1 MLLNQAFSLKEAPRA
16 LFWIGV
22 FLISFFGM
30 FYLGLNAELIE
41 KWYLLLVGFNVSM
54 SLVAIYYISLSMRK
68 LKQNTQEGVIGS
80 RFTWSFI
87 KIVPVL
93 VLLPVLSFYLF
104 SFGSIRD
111 NLQIAESQFD
121 EFNLK
126 VGGEVDELYRSTNNV
141 AVKYYEDRA
150 RNIGKLVNYF
160 DAPRASNEKM
170 QAVLGLLTSDF
181 WACELKLY
189 DSQMNLA
196 ASSKRAEANCMVDG
210 YTASTDE
217 FTLIAH
223 FTLDINI
230 DSLTSRMTRFR
241 NAAKDAELTLNSSI
255 IKTRFMID
263 FTSTILLSVLS
274 ALLIVLR
281 MIDQLMKPMHNLS
294 IATREISSGNY
305 DVEIQQD
312 PKHKDMHDLVGHFN
326 EMSKKIKLS
335 REGLDTHNL
344 YLETILKYS
353 FGVIALS
360 KDKKIQLINPV
371 VGNILQIDDESIF
384 NGQSYDSIVKAYPNL
399 SPLFSYIQ
407 DKIEKDSMEWSHEI
421 ELTLSDRVR
430 LLYCQGS
437 VLDVENKS
445 LGYVIIINDISKLNR
460 AQKKAAWGEVAVR
473 MAHEIKNPLTPILL
487 SAQRLRNLFL
497 EKLEKKDSAIIDKT
511 TQTIIDQVA
520 SMDSM
525 VSAFANYANTPE
537 IQKTSSSLNT
547 LINKSASLY
556 DNHDGVRVNLDLSG
570 DLPKLQLDQD
580 AISRALINLI
590 KNAIEAK
597 HDKMKLNINIK
608 STLMEKEGLVHLTI
622 TDDGKGF
629 PSDIIEQV
637 FEPYVTTKEKSGG
650 LGLAIVQNII
660 EQHDGQIFASNIK
673 PHGARITIE
682 LSIIDIQ
689 RGRNERRVYIR
700 KNFNHR

>member
-1 MLLNQAFSLKEAPRA
+1 MLLNQAFSLREAPRA

-30 FYLGLNAELIE
+30 FYLGLNPELID
-41 KWYLLLVGFNVSM
+41 KWYLVLVLFNVLM
-54 SLVAIYYISLSMRK
+54 SIVAIYFITLSMKK

-87 KIVPVL
+87 RIVPVL

-111 NLQIAESQFD
+111 NLQIAENQFD
-121 EFNLK
+121 EFNFK
-126 VGGEVDELYRSTNNV
+126 VRGEVEELYRNSNAV
-141 AVKYYEDRA
+141 AIKYYEDRT
-150 RNIGKLVNYF
+150 RNLGKIINYF
-160 DAPRASNEKM
+160 DAPASNKQM
-170 QAVLGLLTSDF
+170 QLVINLLVQDN
-181 WACELKLY
+181 WACEIKLY
-189 DSQMNLA
+189 DSSKNLIA
-196 ASSKRAEANCMVDG
+196 QGKKVSPCLAEYG
-210 YTASTDE
+210 YTAISDAFELTAYYEKDE
-217 FTLIAH
+217 SIS
-223 FTLDINI
+223 N
-230 DSLTSRMTRFR
+230 LTNKMTRFR
-241 NAAKDAELTLNSSI
+241 DAAIDAEFSLSTSI

-263 FTSTILLSVLS
+263 FSSTILLAVLS

-281 MIDQLMKPMHNLS
+281 MIDQLMRPMHNLS

-305 DVEIQQD
+305 DVEIERD
-312 PKHKDMHDLVGHFN
+312 PRYKDMHDLIGHFN
-326 EMSKKIKLS
+326 EMSRRIKLS

-344 YLETILKYS
+344 YLETILQYS
-353 FGVIALS
+353 FGVIALNQE
-360 KDKKIQLINPV
+360 KKIQIINPV
-371 VGNILQIDDESIF
+371 IGKMLQIDDVLKYNSK
-384 NGQSYDSIVKAYPNL
+384 SYDAIVKDYPNL
-399 SPLFSYIQ
+399 SPLFDFIQ
-407 DKIEKDSMEWSHEI
+407 DKIETDSMEWNNEI
-421 ELTLSDRVR
+421 ELTLNDRSR
-430 LLYCQGS
+430 LLYCQGA

-497 EKLEKKDSAIIDKT
+497 DKLEDKDSQVINKT

-525 VSAFANYANTPE
+525 VSAFADYANTPE
-537 IQKTSSSLNT
+537 IKKTFSSLNT

-556 DNHDGVRVNLDLSG
+556 DNHNDVRVDLDLSG
-570 DLPKLQLDQD
+570 DLPKIQLDQD
-580 AISRALINLI
+580 AISRVLINLI

-597 HDKMKLNINIK
+597 RDSSTLNIKIK
-608 STLMEKEGLVHLTI
+608 TLLKAKEGLIQLTI
-622 TDDGKGF
+622 IDDGKGF
-629 PSDIIEQV
+629 PDEIIDHV
-637 FEPYVTTKEKSGG
+637 FEPYITTKEKSGG

-682 LSIIDIQ
+682 LSIIESVK
-689 RGRNERRVYIR
+689 GG
-700 KNFNHR
+700 

>member
-1 MLLNQAFSLKEAPRA
+1 MLLNQAFSLREAPRA

-30 FYLGLNAELIE
+30 FYLGLNANLIE
-41 KWYLLLVGFNVSM
+41 KWYLLLVGFNVLM
-54 SLVAIYYISLSMRK
+54 SLVAIYYISLSMKK
-68 LKQNTQEGVIGS
+68 LKQNTKEGVIGS

-111 NLQIAESQFD
+111 NLQIAENQFD

-126 VGGEVDELYRSTNNV
+126 VGGEVDELYRNTNNV
-141 AVKYYEDRA
+141 AIKYYEDRT

-160 DAPRASNEKM
+160 DAPRASNDKM
-170 QAVLGLLTSDF
+170 QAVLSLLTSDF

-189 DSQMNLA
+189 DSEMNLA
-196 ASSKRAEANCMVDG
+196 ASSKRLETNCMNDG

-223 FTLDINI
+223 FAPDINI

-241 NAAKDAELTLNSSI
+241 DAAKDAELTLNSSI

-305 DVEIQQD
+305 DVEIEQD
-312 PKHKDMHDLVGHFN
+312 SKYKDMHDLIGHFN
-326 EMSKKIKLS
+326 EMSKRIKLS

-360 KDKKIQLINPV
+360 KDKKIQIINPV
-371 VGNILQIDDESIF
+371 IGKMLQIDDESIF
-384 NGQSYDSIVKAYPNL
+384 IGQSYDSIVKAHPNL

-421 ELTLSDRVR
+421 ELALNDRVR

-497 EKLEKKDSAIIDKT
+497 EKLEKKDAAIIDKT
-511 TQTIIDQVA
+511 TQTIMDQVA

-537 IQKTSSSLNT
+537 IQKTSSSLNM

-556 DNHDGVRVNLDLSG
+556 DNHVGVRVNLDLSG

-580 AISRALINLI
+580 AISRVLINLI

-597 HDKMKLNINIK
+597 QEKTQLNINIK
-608 STLMEKEGLVHLTI
+608 STLNEKDGLVKLTI

-629 PSDIIEQV
+629 PGDIIDKV
-637 FEPYVTTKEKSGG
+637 FEPYITTKEKSGG

-660 EQHDGQIFASNIK
+660 EQHDGQIFASNVK
-673 PHGARITIE
+673 PHGARVTIE
-682 LSIIDIQ
+682 LSII
-689 RGRNERRVYIR
+689 
-700 KNFNHR
+700 KNTKGTK

>member
-30 FYLGLNAELIE
+30 FYLGLNPELIE
-41 KWYLLLVGFNVSM
+41 KWYLVLVLFNVIM
-54 SLVAIYYISLSMRK
+54 SGVAIFYITLSMKK
-68 LKQNTQEGVIGS
+68 LKQNTEEGVIGS

-87 KIVPVL
+87 RIVPVL

-111 NLQIAESQFD
+111 NLQIAENQFD

-126 VGGEVDELYRSTNNV
+126 VGGEVDELYRNTNNI
-141 AVKYYEDRA
+141 AIKYFEDRI
-150 RNIGKLVNYF
+150 RNIAKLVNYF

-170 QAVLGLLTSDF
+170 QTVLSLLTSDF

-189 DSQMNLA
+189 DSEMNLA
-196 ASSKRAEANCMVDG
+196 ASSKRADSNCSADG
-210 YTASTDE
+210 FTASTDE

-223 FTLDINI
+223 FAPDINI
-230 DSLTSRMTRFR
+230 ESLTSRMTRFR
-241 NAAKDAELTLNSSI
+241 DAAKDAELTLNSSI

-263 FTSTILLSVLS
+263 FTSTILLAVLS

-281 MIDQLMKPMHNLS
+281 MIDQLMRPMHNLS
-294 IATREISSGNY
+294 IATREISAGNY
-305 DVEIQQD
+305 DVEIERD
-312 PKHKDMHDLVGHFN
+312 SKFKDMHDLIGHFN
-326 EMSKKIKLS
+326 EMSRRIKLS

-344 YLETILKYS
+344 YLETILQYS
-353 FGVIALS
+353 FGVIALNE
-360 KDKKIQLINPV
+360 KKKIQIINPV
-371 VGNILQIDDESIF
+371 IGKMLQIDDVSKYTSEP
-384 NGQSYDSIVKAYPNL
+384 YDAIVKDYPNL
-399 SPLFSYIQ
+399 NPLFDYI
-407 DKIEKDSMEWSHEI
+407 DGKIESDSLEWNHEI
-421 ELTLSDRVR
+421 ELSLNDRNR
-430 LLYCQGS
+430 LLYCQGAF
-437 VLDVENKS
+437 LDIEKKS

-487 SAQRLRNLFL
+487 SAERLRNLFL
-497 EKLEKKDSAIIDKT
+497 DKLDEKDSRVIDKT

-525 VSAFANYANTPE
+525 VSAFADYANTPE
-537 IQKTSSSLNT
+537 IRKTLSSLNT

-556 DNHDGVRVNLDLSG
+556 DNHDDVRVDLDLSG
-570 DLPKLQLDQD
+570 DLPKIQLDQD
-580 AISRALINLI
+580 AISRVLINLI

-597 HDKMKLNINIK
+597 KDSSALNIKIK
-608 STLMEKEGLVHLTI
+608 TLLKAKEGLVQITI
-622 TDDGKGF
+622 IDDGKGF
-629 PSDIIEQV
+629 PEEIIDHV
-637 FEPYVTTKEKSGG
+637 FEPYITTKEKSGG

-682 LSIIDIQ
+682 LSIIEFLKGD
-689 RGRNERRVYIR
+689 
-700 KNFNHR
+700 K

>member
-16 LFWIGV
+16 LFWVGI
-22 FLISFFGM
+22 FLISFLGM
-30 FYLGLNAELIE
+30 FYLGLNPELIE
-41 KWYLLLVGFNVSM
+41 KWYLVLVLFNVLM
-54 SLVAIYYISLSMRK
+54 SIVAIFYITLSMNK

-87 KIVPVL
+87 RIVPVL

-104 SFGSIRD
+104 SFESIRN
-111 NLQIAESQFD
+111 NLQIAENQFD

-126 VGGEVDELYRSTNNV
+126 VGGEVDELYRNTNNI
-141 AVKYYEDRA
+141 AFKYYEDRI
-150 RNIGKLVNYF
+150 RNIAKLVNYF

-170 QAVLGLLTSDF
+170 QTVLNLLTSDY

-196 ASSKRAEANCMVDG
+196 ASSKRVDSNCMVDG

-223 FTLDINI
+223 FAADISI
-230 DSLTSRMTRFR
+230 ESLTSRMTRFR
-241 NAAKDAELTLNSSI
+241 DAAKDAELTLNSSI

-263 FTSTILLSVLS
+263 FTSTILLAVLS

-281 MIDQLMKPMHNLS
+281 MIDQLMRPMHNLS
-294 IATREISSGNY
+294 IATKEISSGNY
-305 DVEIQQD
+305 DVEIERD
-312 PKHKDMHDLVGHFN
+312 PKHKDMHDLIGHFN
-326 EMSKKIKLS
+326 EMSRRIKLS

-344 YLETILKYS
+344 YLETILQYS
-353 FGVIALS
+353 FGVIALNQE
-360 KDKKIQLINPV
+360 KKIQIINPV
-371 VGNILQIDDESIF
+371 IGKMLQIDDVSKYNSE
-384 NGQSYDSIVKAYPNL
+384 SYDAVVKDYPNL
-399 SPLFSYIQ
+399 IPLFDYIQ
-407 DKIEKDSMEWSHEI
+407 DKIESDSPEWSHEL
-421 ELTLSDRVR
+421 ELTLNDRNR
-430 LLYCQGS
+430 LLYCQGAL
-437 VLDVENKS
+437 LDVENKS

-497 EKLEKKDSAIIDKT
+497 DKLGDKDSKVINKT
-511 TQTIIDQVA
+511 TQTIIDQVS

-525 VSAFANYANTPE
+525 VSAFADYANTPE
-537 IQKTSSSLNT
+537 IRKTLSSLNT

-556 DNHDGVRVNLDLSG
+556 DNHDDVRVDLDLSG
-570 DLPKLQLDQD
+570 DLPKIQLDQD
-580 AISRALINLI
+580 ALSRVLINLI
-590 KNAIEAK
+590 KNAVEAK
-597 HDKMKLNINIK
+597 KDK
-608 STLMEKEGLVHLTI
+608 STLNIKIKTLLKAKEGLVQLTI
-622 TDDGKGF
+622 IDDGKGF
-629 PSDIIEQV
+629 PDEIIDHV

-682 LSIIDIQ
+682 LSIIESVK
-689 RGRNERRVYIR
+689 GG
-700 KNFNHR
+700 

>member
-1 MLLNQAFSLKEAPRA
+1 
-16 LFWIGV
+16 
-22 FLISFFGM
+22 M
-30 FYLGLNAELIE
+30 FYLGLNPELIE
-41 KWYLLLVGFNVSM
+41 KWYLVLVLFNVIM
-54 SLVAIYYISLSMRK
+54 SGVAIFYITLSMKK
-68 LKQNTQEGVIGS
+68 LKQNTEEGVIGS

-87 KIVPVL
+87 RIVPVL

-111 NLQIAESQFD
+111 NLQIAEEQFD

-126 VGGEVDELYRSTNNV
+126 VGGEVDELYRNTNNI
-141 AVKYYEDRA
+141 AIKYFEDRI
-150 RNIGKLVNYF
+150 RNIAKLVNYF

-170 QAVLGLLTSDF
+170 QTVLSLLTSDF

-189 DSQMNLA
+189 DSEMNLA
-196 ASSKRAEANCMVDG
+196 ASSKRADSNCSADG
-210 YTASTDE
+210 FTASTDE

-223 FTLDINI
+223 FAPDINI
-230 DSLTSRMTRFR
+230 ESLTSRMTRFR
-241 NAAKDAELTLNSSI
+241 DAAKDAELTLNSSI
-255 IKTRFMID
+255 IKTRFLID
-263 FTSTILLSVLS
+263 FTSTTLLAVLS

-281 MIDQLMKPMHNLS
+281 MIDQLMRPMHNLS

-305 DVEIQQD
+305 DVEIERD
-312 PKHKDMHDLVGHFN
+312 PKHKDMHDLIGHFN
-326 EMSKKIKLS
+326 EMSRRIKLS

-344 YLETILKYS
+344 YLETILQYS
-353 FGVIALS
+353 FGVIALNE
-360 KDKKIQLINPV
+360 KKKIQIINPV
-371 VGNILQIDDESIF
+371 IGKMLQIDDVSKYTSEP
-384 NGQSYDSIVKAYPNL
+384 YDAIVKDYPNL
-399 SPLFSYIQ
+399 NLLFDYI
-407 DKIEKDSMEWSHEI
+407 DGKIESDSLEWNHEI
-421 ELTLSDRVR
+421 ELSLNDRNR
-430 LLYCQGS
+430 LLYCQGAF
-437 VLDVENKS
+437 LDIENKS

-497 EKLEKKDSAIIDKT
+497 DKLDEKDSRVIDKT

-525 VSAFANYANTPE
+525 VSAFADYANTPE
-537 IQKTSSSLNT
+537 IRKTLSSLNT

-556 DNHDGVRVNLDLSG
+556 DNHDDVRVDLDLSG
-570 DLPKLQLDQD
+570 DLPKIQLDQD
-580 AISRALINLI
+580 AISRVLINLI

-597 HDKMKLNINIK
+597 KDSSALNIKIK
-608 STLMEKEGLVHLTI
+608 TLLKAKEGLVQITI
-622 TDDGKGF
+622 IDDGKGF
-629 PSDIIEQV
+629 PEEIIDHV
-637 FEPYVTTKEKSGG
+637 FEPYITTKEKSGG

-682 LSIIDIQ
+682 LSIIEFLKGD
-689 RGRNERRVYIR
+689 
-700 KNFNHR
+700 K

>member
-1 MLLNQAFSLKEAPRA
+1 MLLNQAFSIKEAPRA
-16 LFWIGV
+16 MFWIGI

-30 FYLGLNAELIE
+30 FYLGLNPELIE
-41 KWYLLLVGFNVSM
+41 KWYLVLVGFNILM
-54 SLVAIYYISLSMRK
+54 SLIAIYFIVLSMRK
-68 LKQNTQEGVIGS
+68 LKLNTEQGVIGS

-126 VGGEVDELYRSTNNV
+126 VGGEVDELYRNTNNV
-141 AVKYYEDRA
+141 AIKYYEDKT

-160 DAPRASNEKM
+160 DAPRKPTEQM
-170 QAVLGLLTSDF
+170 QSVLNLLVADF

-196 ASSKRAEANCMVDG
+196 ATSKRDDSTCLLDG
-210 YTASTDE
+210 FTASTDE

-223 FTLDINI
+223 YSSDINI
-230 DSLTSRMTRFR
+230 ESLVTRMTRFR
-241 NAAKDAELTLNSSI
+241 AAAKDAELTLNSSI
-255 IKTRFMID
+255 IKTRFLID

-274 ALLIVLR
+274 ALLIVFR
-281 MIDQLMKPMHNLS
+281 MIDQLMRPMHNLS
-294 IATREISSGNY
+294 VATREISSGNY
-305 DVEIQQD
+305 DVEIKED
-312 PKHKDMHDLVGHFN
+312 PKNKDMHDLIGHFN
-326 EMSKKIKLS
+326 EMSKRIKQS

-353 FGVIALS
+353 FGVIALNQE
-360 KDKKIQLINPV
+360 KKIQIINPV
-371 VGNILQIDDESIF
+371 IGKILQIEDETKFI
-384 NGQSYDSIVKAYPNL
+384 GQSYDAVVESFENL
-399 SPLFSYIQ
+399 SPLFSFIQ
-407 DKIEKDSMEWSHEI
+407 EEIEQDSLEWSKEI
-421 ELTLSDRVR
+421 ELTLNDRSR
-430 LLYCQGS
+430 LIYCQGAI
-437 VLDVENKS
+437 LEVENKT

-497 EKLEKKDSAIIDKT
+497 DKLDKKDSAIINKT
-511 TQTIIDQVA
+511 TQTIMDQVA

-537 IQKTSSSLNT
+537 IHKTSSSLNS
-547 LINKSASLY
+547 LINKSAALY
-556 DNHDGVRVNLDLSG
+556 DNHNGIRVDLDLSG

-580 AISRALINLI
+580 AISRVLINLI

-597 HDKMKLNINIK
+597 KEKNKLNIKIK
-608 STLMEKEGLVHLTI
+608 SRISKKEGIVRLTI
-622 TDDGKGF
+622 IDDGRGF
-629 PSDIIEQV
+629 PEEIIDKV
-637 FEPYVTTKEKSGG
+637 FEPYITTKEKSGG

-660 EQHDGQIFASNIK
+660 EQHDGQIFASNVK

-682 LSIIDIQ
+682 FSIIDAL
-689 RGRNERRVYIR
+689 REM
-700 KNFNHR
+700 K

>member
-1 MLLNQAFSLKEAPRA
+1 MLLNQAFSLREAPRA

-30 FYLGLNAELIE
+30 FYLGLNAEFIE
-41 KWYLLLVGFNVSM
+41 KWYLLLVGFNVLM
-54 SLVAIYYISLSMRK
+54 SLVAIYYIILSMKK

-126 VGGEVDELYRSTNNV
+126 VGGEVDELYRNTNNV
-141 AVKYYEDRA
+141 AIKYYEDRT

-160 DAPRASNEKM
+160 DAPRASAEKM
-170 QAVLGLLTSDF
+170 QTVLNLLTSDF
-181 WACELKLY
+181 WACELELF
-189 DSQMNLA
+189 DNVQNLV
-196 ASSKRAEANCMVDG
+196 ASSKRNDSNCQKDG
-210 YTASTDE
+210 YTATTDE
-217 FTLIAH
+217 FTLTAH
-223 FTLDINI
+223 FAADVNINK
-230 DSLTSRMTRFR
+230 LTSRMTRFR
-241 NAAKDAELTLNSSI
+241 DAAKEAKLTLNSSI
-255 IKTRFMID
+255 IETRFMID

-305 DVEIQQD
+305 DVKIEQD
-312 PKHKDMHDLVGHFN
+312 PKHKDMHDLIGHFN
-326 EMSKKIKLS
+326 EMSMRIKLS

-353 FGVIALS
+353 FGVIALN
-360 KDKKIQLINPV
+360 KDKKIQIINPV
-371 VGNILQIDDESIF
+371 IGKMLQIDDESIF
-384 NGQSYDSIVKAYPNL
+384 NGQSYDSIVMAHPNL

-407 DKIEKDSMEWSHEI
+407 DKIEKESMEWNHEI
-421 ELTLSDRVR
+421 ELMLNDRVR

-497 EKLEKKDSAIIDKT
+497 EKLEKKDAAIIDKT
-511 TQTIIDQVA
+511 TQTIMDQVA

-537 IQKTSSSLNT
+537 IQKTSSSLNM

-556 DNHDGVRVNLDLSG
+556 DNHDGVRVDLDLSG

-580 AISRALINLI
+580 AISRVLINLI

-597 HDKMKLNINIK
+597 QEKTQLSINIK
-608 STLMEKEGLVHLTI
+608 STLKEKDGLVQLTI

-629 PSDIIEQV
+629 PSDIIDQV
-637 FEPYVTTKEKSGG
+637 FEPYITTKEKSGG

-660 EQHDGQIFASNIK
+660 EQHDGQIFASNVK
-673 PHGARITIE
+673 PHGARVTIE
-682 LSIIDIQ
+682 LSIIENPK
-689 RGRNERRVYIR
+689 GT
-700 KNFNHR
+700 K

>member
-1 MLLNQAFSLKEAPRA
+1 MLLNQAFSLREAPRA

-41 KWYLLLVGFNVSM
+41 KWYLLLVGFNVLM
-54 SLVAIYYISLSMRK
+54 SLVAIYFIILSMKK

-126 VGGEVDELYRSTNNV
+126 VGGEVDELYRNTNNV
-141 AVKYYEDRA
+141 AIKYYEDRT

-160 DAPRASNEKM
+160 DAPRASAEKM
-170 QAVLGLLTSDF
+170 QTVLNLLTSDF
-181 WACELKLY
+181 WACELELF
-189 DSQMNLA
+189 DNVQNLV
-196 ASSKRAEANCMVDG
+196 ASSKRNDSNCQKDG
-210 YTASTDE
+210 YTATTDE
-217 FTLIAH
+217 FTLTAH
-223 FTLDINI
+223 FAADVNI
-230 DSLTSRMTRFR
+230 DKLTSRMTRFR
-241 NAAKDAELTLNSSI
+241 DAAKEAKLTLNSSI
-255 IKTRFMID
+255 IETRFMID

-305 DVEIQQD
+305 DVKIEQD
-312 PKHKDMHDLVGHFN
+312 PKHKDMHDLIGHFN
-326 EMSKKIKLS
+326 EMSMRIKLS

-353 FGVIALS
+353 FGVIALN
-360 KDKKIQLINPV
+360 KDKKIQIINPV
-371 VGNILQIDDESIF
+371 IGKMLQIDDESVF
-384 NGQSYDSIVKAYPNL
+384 NGQSYDSIVMTHPNL

-407 DKIEKDSMEWSHEI
+407 DEIEKDSMEWSHEI
-421 ELTLSDRVR
+421 ELTLNDRVR

-497 EKLEKKDSAIIDKT
+497 EKLETKDAAIIDKT
-511 TQTIIDQVA
+511 TQTIMDQVA

-537 IQKTSSSLNT
+537 IQKTSSSLNM

-556 DNHDGVRVNLDLSG
+556 DNHDGVRVDLDLSG

-580 AISRALINLI
+580 AISRVLINLI

-597 HDKMKLNINIK
+597 KKNTQLNINIK
-608 STLMEKEGLVHLTI
+608 STLNENDGLVQLTI

-629 PSDIIEQV
+629 PSDIIDQV
-637 FEPYVTTKEKSGG
+637 FEPYITTKKKSGG

-660 EQHDGQIFASNIK
+660 EQHDGQIFASNVK
-673 PHGARITIE
+673 PHGARVTIE
-682 LSIIDIQ
+682 LSIIENPK
-689 RGRNERRVYIR
+689 GT
-700 KNFNHR
+700 K

>member
-1 MLLNQAFSLKEAPRA
+1 MLLNQAFSLKEVPRA

-30 FYLGLNAELIE
+30 FYLGINAELIE
-41 KWYLLLVGFNVSM
+41 KWYLLLVGFNVLM
-54 SLVAIYYISLSMRK
+54 SLVAIYYISISMKK

-104 SFGSIRD
+104 SFESIRD
-111 NLQIAESQFD
+111 NLKKAEESTT
-121 EFNLK
+121 EFNFNASYI
-126 VGGEVDELYRSTNNV
+126 VEELSNNTEFIV
-141 AVKYYEDRA
+141 FKYYRDRTV
-150 RNIGKLVNYF
+150 NIGKVLSYF
-160 DAPRASNEKM
+160 EFFKNTPEQK
-170 QAVLGLLTSDF
+170 QALLNIMVRDGF
-181 WACELKLY
+181 ACELKLY
-189 DSQMNLA
+189 DDSKNIVAQSKSDKVCLPDYGHNL
-196 ASSKRAEANCMVDG
+196 SAEN
-210 YTASTDE
+210 
-217 FTLIAH
+217 FTLTAY
-223 FTLDINI
+223 FASDLNI
-230 DSLTSRMTRFR
+230 SNLTNKMTKFK
-241 NAAKDAELTLNSSI
+241 NVIKDAEIKLNSSI

-263 FTSTILLSVLS
+263 FSSTILLAVLS

-281 MIDQLMKPMHNLS
+281 MIDQLMRPMHNLS

-305 DVEIQQD
+305 DVEIEQD
-312 PKHKDMHDLVGHFN
+312 PKHKDMYDLIGHFN
-326 EMSKKIKLS
+326 EMSQRIKLS

-353 FGVIALS
+353 FGVIALD
-360 KDKKIQLINPV
+360 KDKKIQIINPV
-371 VGNILQIDDESIF
+371 IGKMLQIEDESIF
-384 NGQSYDSIVKAYPNL
+384 NGQSYESIVEVHPNL

-407 DKIEKDSMEWSHEI
+407 DKIEKNSMEWSHEI
-421 ELTLSDRVR
+421 ELMLNDRVR

-497 EKLEKKDSAIIDKT
+497 EKLEKKDAAIIDKT
-511 TQTIIDQVA
+511 TQTIMDQVA

-537 IQKTSSSLNT
+537 IQKTSSSLNM

-556 DNHDGVRVNLDLSG
+556 DNHDRVRVDLDLSG

-580 AISRALINLI
+580 AISRVLINLI

-597 HDKMKLNINIK
+597 QEKTQLNINIK
-608 STLMEKEGLVHLTI
+608 STLKDKEGLVQLTI

-629 PSDIIEQV
+629 PSDIIDQA
-637 FEPYVTTKEKSGG
+637 FEPYITTKEKSGG

-660 EQHDGQIFASNIK
+660 EQHDGQIFASNVK
-673 PHGARITIE
+673 PHGARVTIE
-682 LSIIDIQ
+682 LSIIENLK
-689 RGRNERRVYIR
+689 GT
-700 KNFNHR
+700 K

>member
-1 MLLNQAFSLKEAPRA
+1 MLLNQAFSLREAPRA

-41 KWYLLLVGFNVSM
+41 KWYLLLVGFNVLM
-54 SLVAIYYISLSMRK
+54 SLVAIYYISLSMKK

-126 VGGEVDELYRSTNNV
+126 VGGEVDELYRNTNNV
-141 AVKYYEDRA
+141 AIKYYEDRT

-160 DAPRASNEKM
+160 DAPRASAEKM
-170 QAVLGLLTSDF
+170 QTVLNLLTSDF
-181 WACELKLY
+181 WACELELF
-189 DSQMNLA
+189 DNVQNLV
-196 ASSKRAEANCMVDG
+196 ASSKRNDSNCQKDG

-217 FTLIAH
+217 FTLTAH
-223 FTLDINI
+223 FAADVNINK
-230 DSLTSRMTRFR
+230 LTSRMTRFR
-241 NAAKDAELTLNSSI
+241 DAAKEAKLTLNSSI
-255 IKTRFMID
+255 IETRFMID

-305 DVEIQQD
+305 DVKIEQD
-312 PKHKDMHDLVGHFN
+312 PKHKDMHDLIGHFN
-326 EMSKKIKLS
+326 EMSMRIKLS

-353 FGVIALS
+353 FGVIALN
-360 KDKKIQLINPV
+360 KDKKIQIINPV
-371 VGNILQIDDESIF
+371 IGKMLQIDDESVF
-384 NGQSYDSIVKAYPNL
+384 NGQSYDSIVMAHPNL

-407 DKIEKDSMEWSHEI
+407 DEIEKDSMEWSHEI
-421 ELTLSDRVR
+421 ELTLNDRVR

-497 EKLEKKDSAIIDKT
+497 EKLETKDAAIIDKT
-511 TQTIIDQVA
+511 TQTIMDQVA

-537 IQKTSSSLNT
+537 IQKTSSSLNM

-556 DNHDGVRVNLDLSG
+556 DNHDGVRVDLDLSG

-580 AISRALINLI
+580 AISRVLINLI

-597 HDKMKLNINIK
+597 KKNTQLNINIK
-608 STLMEKEGLVHLTI
+608 STLNENDGLVQLTI

-629 PSDIIEQV
+629 PSDIIDQV
-637 FEPYVTTKEKSGG
+637 FEPYITTKKKSGG

-660 EQHDGQIFASNIK
+660 EQHDGQIFASNVK
-673 PHGARITIE
+673 PHGARVTIE
-682 LSIIDIQ
+682 LSIIENPK
-689 RGRNERRVYIR
+689 GT
-700 KNFNHR
+700 K